1 MPTRSHVAMRVA
13 IAVHD
18 FDSTD
23 VHGRYC
29 VELARRL
36 RHQASLTIYANTF
49 REEDLMDGIERV
61 RVPAVRTRALST
73 IFSFIPSC
81 ERLLRGG
88 AHDLVHAQGLS
99 CWSADIVTGH
109 SCNAAQRRKLVNI
122 DPRAALF
129 AKLMMPAERTFYRQ
143 KRLRRLIAISHV
155 VRQEIE
161 LWYGWSKPVDVIYPG
176 TDTEQFR
183 PAADPGERLAIQG
196 RYRLPTDR
204 WIWLFAG
211 AATKGLTGVIRQL
224 PHFPHAHLLVI
235 SASDPTTYV
244 ALAEGLKVRERM
256 TFHGFESSPE
266 LAFRASDVLVNPS
279 HYDPFGMVGAEA
291 LASGLPVI
299 LGRPMGVAELI
310 ENGRNGMLI
319 DPHDP
324 GDLRMQLERLWA
336 MPHRGRA
343 LGLAGRATIQQFG
356 WDACAARTWES
367 YEAVYREM
375 SSRR

>member
-1 MPTRSHVAMRVA
+1 MRVA

-18 FDSTD
+18 FDSTFG
-23 VHGRYC
+23 HGRYC

-49 REEDLMDGIERV
+49 REEDAMDGIAMV
-61 RVPAVRTRALST
+61 RVPAVRTRAIST

-88 AHDLVHAQGLS
+88 SHDLVHAQGLS

-109 SCNAAQRRKLVNI
+109 FCNAARRRKMVHI

-129 AKLMMPAERTFYRQ
+129 AKLVMPAERTFYRQ
-143 KRLRRLIAISHV
+143 RRLRRLIAISKVLRH
-155 VRQEIE
+155 EIE
-161 LWYGWSKPVDVIYPG
+161 IWYGWNKPVDVIYHG
-176 TDTEQFR
+176 TDTDQFR
-183 PAADPGERLAIQG
+183 PAANSEERLAVQS
-196 RYRLPTDR
+196 RYGLPADR

-211 AATKGLTGVIRQL
+211 EATKGLARVIRQL

-235 SASDPTTYV
+235 SRSDPTTYR
-244 ALAEGLKVRERM
+244 ALAEGLKVGDRLN
-256 TFHGFESSPE
+256 FHGFEPSPE
-266 LAFRASDVLVNPS
+266 LAFRASDTLVYPND
-279 HYDPFGMVGAEA
+279 YDPFGMVGAEA

-299 LGRPMGVAELI
+299 LGRPTGVAELI
-310 ENGRNGMLI
+310 EHGRNGLLC

-324 GDLRMQLERLWA
+324 GDLRIQLERLGSL
-336 MPHRGRA
+336 PHRGRA
-343 LGLAGRATIQQFG
+343 MGLAGRATIQQHG

-367 YEAVYREM
+367 YEAVHREM
-375 SSRR
+375 ESRR